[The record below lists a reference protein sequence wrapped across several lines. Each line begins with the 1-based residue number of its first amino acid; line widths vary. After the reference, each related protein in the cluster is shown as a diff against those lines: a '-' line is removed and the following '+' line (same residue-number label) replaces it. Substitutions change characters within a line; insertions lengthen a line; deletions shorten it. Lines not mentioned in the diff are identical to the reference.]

1 MPYNRSS
8 FDKEQFEEIIKS
20 PNYDD
25 IHAIIHSFNCSYTEV
40 NWSLKWKY
48 FKENCSVKCLSN
60 HNACYSILHSGI

>member
-25 IHAIIHSFNCSYTEV
+25 IHAIIHSFNCST
-40 NWSLKWKY
+40 LRLTG
-48 FKENCSVKCLSN
+48 LSN
-60 HNACYSILHSGI
+60 ENISKKIAV

>member
-25 IHAIIHSFNCSYTEV
+25 IHAIIHSFIHSTV
-40 NWSLKWKY
+40 VTLRLTG
-48 FKENCSVKCLSN
+48 LSN
-60 HNACYSILHSGI
+60 ENISKKIAV

>member
-25 IHAIIHSFNCSYTEV
+25 IHAIIHSTV
-40 NWSLKWKY
+40 VTLRLTG
-48 FKENCSVKCLSN
+48 LSN
-60 HNACYSILHSGI
+60 ENISKKIAV